1 VIIASN
7 SKALAEHL
15 DAFKQQGKRIGFV
28 PTMGNLHDGHLA
40 LVDHAHRCCDAV
52 VVSIFVNPK
61 QFGPNEDLEAYPRTL
76 EADLAQLA
84 ARGTALVFT
93 PTADDIYPHG
103 VNAHT
108 TVSVPGL
115 TNVLC
120 GASRP
125 GHFDG
130 VSTVVCKL
138 LCLVAPDV
146 AVFGQ
151 KDLQQLLLITKMATD
166 LAMPV
171 RIIGAP
177 TARADDGLALS
188 SRNGYLSAQ
197 ERTLAPQL
205 FQTLSAIGSEI
216 TKGERNYV
224 ALCSEHSKVLS
235 NAGFIVDYLE
245 VRRCSDLTHASAND
259 KHIGVFVAAKL
270 GQTRLIDNI
279 QLELTDAVAP

>member
-1 VIIASN
+1 
-7 SKALAEHL
+7 
-15 DAFKQQGKRIGFV
+15 
-28 PTMGNLHDGHLA
+28 
-40 LVDHAHRCCDAV
+40 LVDHAKSCCDAV

-76 EADLAQLA
+76 EADLAQLE
-84 ARGTALVFT
+84 ARATALVFT
-93 PTADDIYPHG
+93 PTTDDIYPQG

-115 TNVLC
+115 TDVLC

-138 LCLVAPDV
+138 LNMVAPDV

-151 KDLQQLLLITKMATD
+151 KDLQQLLLIKKMATD

-171 RIIGAP
+171 SIVGMP
-177 TARADDGLALS
+177 TSRASDGLALS
-188 SRNGYLSAQ
+188 SRNGYLSAP
-197 ERTLAPQL
+197 ERRIAPRL
-205 FQTLSAIGSEI
+205 FQTLTAVCSEI
-216 TKGERNYV
+216 LKGERHFDT
-224 ALCSEHSKVLS
+224 LCHKHRKTLTE
-235 NAGFIVDYLE
+235 AGFTVDYLE
-245 VRRCSDLTHASAND
+245 IRRCSDLALASTDD

-279 QLELTDAVAP
+279 QLELTDSANP